1 MDINERQ
8 NNPLADDGY
17 AIIAKHR
24 DGELEDIQLKFDSS
38 IPAWKNPDDRDEYNE
53 VYVQQQIKPN
63 YDFDWDK
70 PFG

>member
-1 MDINERQ
+1 M
-8 NNPLADDGY
+8 ADDGY

-24 DGELEDIQLKFDSS
+24 DGELEDIRLKFDSN
-38 IPAWKNPDDRDEYNE
+38 IPAWKNPDDRDNYEETYT
-53 VYVQQQIKPN
+53 QQQIQPN